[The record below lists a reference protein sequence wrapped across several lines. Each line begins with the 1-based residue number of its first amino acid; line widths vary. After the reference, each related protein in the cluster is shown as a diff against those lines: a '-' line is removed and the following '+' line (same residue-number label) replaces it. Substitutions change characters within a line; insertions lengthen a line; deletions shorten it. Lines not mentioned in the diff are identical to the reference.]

1 MRRVAVLASV
11 VALGAAL
18 TLGAASPPRAAEAP
32 LLALVSSGNGQ
43 ALVRVDPAT
52 LGPVDGPTLPLG
64 SYAWPWA
71 YSPDRARV
79 AFGLARSVEIVD
91 PARMRV
97 VRAIGGIGNVA
108 QLAWLAPPRLVA
120 VYGYGTVVLDPTTGR
135 RVGKTAF
142 FSGDVV
148 TTARAGRRLL
158 VLVAP
163 YNAIG
168 RARLIVVDST
178 GRTHSI
184 RLRIRAGADH
194 AKYAARTPALV
205 ADGSGSRA
213 FVVGADSDPVAEIR
227 LAKLAVTYHV
237 VSRSF
242 AKGVLSG
249 PTRYARWVGNGLL
262 AVAGDDA
269 HGQLVDGELLSDT
282 TPSGLELLDTRT
294 WRARTVDPG
303 ATRIAFAAGRIL
315 AYGATL
321 HGYEASGGMGLGV
334 YAQDGTRV
342 AHLFATEP
350 VQRIQVDGTR
360 AFVDGRTST
369 SVVDLGSGAVVGELP
384 RFAPDL
390 LLGGGRGWN
399 D

>member
-18 TLGAASPPRAAEAP
+18 TLGAAAPPRAAETP
-32 LLALVSSGNGQ
+32 LLAIVSNGSGQ

-52 LGPVDGPTLPLG
+52 LGPVEGPTLSLG
-64 SYAWPWA
+64 SYVWPWA
-71 YSPDRARV
+71 YSPDRTRLALGAAR
-79 AFGLARSVEIVD
+79 AVEIVD
-91 PARMRV
+91 PARLRL
-97 VRAIGGIGNVA
+97 VRAIGVGNVA
-108 QLAWLAPPRLVA
+108 QLVWLTPRRLVA
-120 VYGYGTVVLDPTTGR
+120 LYGFGATLLDPTTGR
-135 RVGKTAF
+135 RVGKAAF

-148 TTARAGRRLL
+148 TTAKAGKRLL
-158 VLVAP
+158 VLVVP

-178 GRTHSI
+178 GRTRTI
-184 RLRIRAGADH
+184 RLRIRAGSDH
-194 AKYAARTPALV
+194 AKYVARTPALV

-213 FVVGADSDPVAEIR
+213 FVVGADTDPVAEIR

-249 PTRYARWVGNGLL
+249 PTRYARWVGNGLI

-303 ATRIAFAAGRIL
+303 ATRVAFAAGRIL

-321 HGYEASGGMGLGV
+321 HGYEASGGMGFGV
-334 YAQDGTRV
+334 YAPDGTPV
-342 AHLFATEP
+342 VHLFAAEP
-350 VQRIQVDGTR
+350 VQRVQVDGPR
-360 AFVDGRTST
+360 VFVDDRTST
-369 SVVDLGSGAVVGELP
+369 AVVDLGSGAVLGRLP

-390 LLGGGRGWN
+390 LVGAGRDWN
-399 D
+399 G

>member
-1 MRRVAVLASV
+1 MRRIAVLASF
-11 VALGAAL
+11 VAFGAVLVLGAA
-18 TLGAASPPRAAEAP
+18 APPRAAETP
-32 LLALVSSGNGQ
+32 LLALVSNGSSQ

-52 LGPVDGPTLPLG
+52 LGPVEGPTLPLG
-64 SYAWPWA
+64 SYVWPWA
-71 YSPDRARV
+71 YSPDRTR
-79 AFGLARSVEIVD
+79 LALGASRAVEIVD
-91 PARMRV
+91 PVRMRI
-97 VRAIGGIGNVA
+97 VRAIGVGNVA
-108 QLAWLAPPRLVA
+108 QLVWLTPRRLVA
-120 VYGYGTVVLDPTTGR
+120 LYGFGATLLDPTTGR
-135 RVGKTAF
+135 RVGKAAF

-148 TTARAGRRLL
+148 TTAKAGRRLL

-163 YNAIG
+163 YSAIG
-168 RARLIVVDST
+168 RARLIAIDAS
-178 GRTHSI
+178 GRTRTI
-184 RLRIRAGADH
+184 RLRIRAGTDH

-213 FVVGADSDPVAEIR
+213 FVVGAGTDPVAEIR

-237 VSRSF
+237 LSRSF
-242 AKGVLSG
+242 AKGVLNG
-249 PTRYARWVGNGLL
+249 PTRYARWVGNGSL

-269 HGQLVDGELLSDT
+269 TGQVVDGELVSDT

-294 WRARTVDPG
+294 WRAHTVDPG
-303 ATRIAFAAGRIL
+303 ATRVAFAAGRIL

-342 AHLFATEP
+342 THLFATEP

-369 SVVDLGSGAVVGELP
+369 SVVDLGSGTVAGELP

-390 LLGGGRGWN
+390 LVGDARGWN

>member
-1 MRRVAVLASV
+1 MRRIAVLASV

-18 TLGAASPPRAAEAP
+18 LLGAAAPPRAAETP
-32 LLALVSSGNGQ
+32 LLALVSNGNGQ
-43 ALVRVDPAT
+43 ALARVDPAT

-64 SYAWPWA
+64 SYVWPWA
-71 YSPDRARV
+71 YSPDRTRV

-91 PARMRV
+91 PAGMRV
-97 VRAIGGIGNVA
+97 VRAIGWVGNVA
-108 QLAWLAPPRLVA
+108 QLAWLAPRRLVA
-120 VYGYGTVVLDPTTGR
+120 VYGYGAVVLDPSTGR

-148 TTARAGRRLL
+148 TTARAGMRLL

-178 GRTHSI
+178 GRAHSI
-184 RLRIRAGADH
+184 RLRIRAGTDH

-213 FVVGADSDPVAEIR
+213 FVVGADTDPVAEIR
-227 LAKLAVTYHV
+227 LANLAVTYHV
-237 VSRSF
+237 LSRSF

-249 PTRYARWVGNGLL
+249 PTRYARWVGDGLL

-303 ATRIAFAAGRIL
+303 ATRVASAAGRIL

-321 HGYEASGGMGLGV
+321 HGYEASGGMGFGV
-334 YAQDGTRV
+334 YAPDGTPV
-342 AHLFATEP
+342 VHLFAAEP
-350 VQRIQVDGTR
+350 VQRVQVDGPR
-360 AFVDGRTST
+360 AFVDDRTST
-369 SVVDLGSGAVVGELP
+369 AVVDLGSGAVLGRLP

-390 LLGGGRGWN
+390 LVGAGRDWN
-399 D
+399 G

>member
-18 TLGAASPPRAAEAP
+18 TLGAAAPPRAAETP
-32 LLALVSSGNGQ
+32 LLALVGSGNGQ
-43 ALVRVDPAT
+43 ALARVDPTT
-52 LGPVDGPTLPLG
+52 LGPVGPTLPLG
-64 SYAWPWA
+64 SYVWPWA

-79 AFGLARSVEIVD
+79 AFGAVRSVKIVD
-91 PARMRV
+91 PARMSV
-97 VRAIGGIGNVA
+97 VRTFGGIGSVA
-108 QLAWLAPPRLVA
+108 QLAWLAPRRLVA
-120 VYGYGTVVLDPTTGR
+120 VYGYGAVIVDPTTGR
-135 RVGKTAF
+135 RVGRTAF

-148 TTARAGRRLL
+148 TTARAGTRLL

-163 YNAIG
+163 YSAIG
-168 RARLIVVDST
+168 RARLVVVDSS
-178 GRTHSI
+178 GRTRTV
-184 RLRIRAGADH
+184 RLRIRAGTDR
-194 AKYAARTPALV
+194 AKYTARTPAVV

-213 FVVGADSDPVAEIR
+213 FVVGADTDPVAEIR
-227 LAKLAVTYHV
+227 LSKLAVTYHELV
-237 VSRSF
+237 RSF
-242 AKGVLSG
+242 DKGVLSG

-262 AVAGDDA
+262 AVAGDNAKGRD
-269 HGQLVDGELLSDT
+269 VDGEFLSDT

-294 WRARTVDPG
+294 WRGRRVDPG
-303 ATRIAFAAGRIL
+303 ATRVAVAAGRIL

-334 YAQDGTRV
+334 YAQDGTPV
-342 AHLFATEP
+342 AHLFAAEP
-350 VQRIQVDGTR
+350 VQRIQVDRTR
-360 AFVDGRTST
+360 AFVDGPAST
-369 SVVDLGSGAVVGELP
+369 AVLDLGSGTVLGQLP